1 MSNLEQLELESHR
14 DDIITDVQK
23 LVEKY
28 RAIFEWDVPDIDQAA
43 ADRLIL
49 GEIRRALDH
58 VKQALPGG

>member
-14 DDIITDVQK
+14 DDIIADVQK

-49 GEIRRALDH
+49 EEIRRALDH
-58 VKQALPGG
+58 VKQALAGG